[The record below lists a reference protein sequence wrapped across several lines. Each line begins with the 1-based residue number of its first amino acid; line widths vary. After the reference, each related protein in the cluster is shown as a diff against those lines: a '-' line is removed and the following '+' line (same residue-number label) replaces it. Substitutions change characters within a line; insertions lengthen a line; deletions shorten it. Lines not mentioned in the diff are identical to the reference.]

1 MPYVGVKPAEI
12 TSSTEAQIDNIKIDG
27 NTVSSTDTNG
37 NITLTPNGTGEVN
50 LVDND
55 KLTFGASSDL
65 QIFHDGQSRV
75 KDAGGGNLIL
85 MGDADVR
92 ITDTSGNETKA
103 SFVTDGAV
111 NLSYNGS
118 TKFSTTAS
126 GIDVSGSVTAGG
138 VTVDSDTATL
148 TVKAF
153 QPKITLDDD
162 SAVGAGSDK
171 LIIQSVS
178 GQSDGDYEFVIN
190 NDQTS
195 SADQTA
201 IKIKGNN
208 DIAFYADDGTT
219 QSVFF
224 DASTQRLGLG
234 TTSPD
239 AKLDVYSTSGTTTDI
254 GRFEA
259 AVGSYTGTSL
269 VAANTLGAASTYNL
283 FECITDSD
291 GDAGGPDTQFLV
303 RGDGNVGIGTSSPAA
318 KLEVEG
324 RILGSETISIQD
336 TGNNSIVTINTNN
349 DTDCRLDF
357 NASRTTT
364 SNISHRFAS
373 YNSGTVYMDLNPK
386 GRARL
391 RSEGG
396 GGVRVDLQQGSAKHW
411 VNIDIE
417 GTNSTPDSYNHSS
430 FTENGTGKVTISIN
444 KNMNNA
450 SYAVSNASSRA
461 SDATAY
467 VAAGFIGSTF
477 STSQIQIYFA
487 YANASFG
494 AFHDVP
500 RSGTKLHGDLA

>member
-37 NITLTPNGTGEVN
+37 NIAVTPDGTGSVVIDG
-50 LVDND
+50 L
-55 KLTFGASSDL
+55 SHPQSDGSAGQFL
-65 QIFHDGQSRV
+65 KTDGS
-75 KDAGGGNLIL
+75 GNL
-85 MGDADVR
+85 
-92 ITDTSGNETKA
+92 
-103 SFVTDGAV
+103 SF
-111 NLSYNGS
+111 
-118 TKFSTTAS
+118 
-126 GIDVSGSVTAGG
+126 GSVTTSGAYDLNGG
-138 VTVDSDTATL
+138 EL
-148 TVKAF
+148 
-153 QPKITLDDD
+153 TLD
-162 SAVGAGSDK
+162 A
-171 LIIQSVS
+171 
-178 GQSDGDYEFVIN
+178 DGDTTIHADTDDRIDFKTAGTDRMHIDSSGNVGIG
-190 NDQTS
+190 TS
-195 SADQTA
+195 SPDSELH
-201 IKIKGNN
+201 I
-208 DIAFYADDGTT
+208 
-219 QSVFF
+219 
-224 DASTQRLGLG
+224 AST
-234 TTSPD
+234 
-239 AKLDVYSTSGTTTDI
+239 STPTISIEDTDN
-254 GRFEA
+254 GF
-259 AVGSYTGTSL
+259 S
-269 VAANTLGAASTYNL
+269 ASTIVVQNGGRDL
-283 FECITDSD
+283 AVTTPQDTIFVQGSSESMRILD
-291 GDAGGPDTQFLV
+291 G
-303 RGDGNVGIGTSSPAA
+303 GNVGIGTSSPAA

-324 RILGSETISIQD
+324 TILGSETISIQD

-357 NASRTTT
+357 NASRTTA

-373 YNSGTVYMDLNPK
+373 YNSGTVYMDLNPN

-430 FTENGTGKVTISIN
+430 FADNGTGKVTININ
-444 KNMNNA
+444 NDMNNA

-461 SDATAY
+461 SDGTAY